1 MRVEEAEV
9 TRLAATI
16 DRYRREANFTRAL
29 RQPTP
34 LSLSLL
40 IVLLCVHLSAA
51 LTDTALGAAGQGVGP
66 SLLHGAKINGLV
78 WGGQWWRLISATFLH
93 GGVLHLAFN
102 AYALFVLG
110 PVVER
115 LYGSRRFFW
124 MYMVCGVVSSL
135 ASLLFTAGASVGAS
149 GAIFGMLGVLLVF
162 GLKNRA
168 ELPPRVSRA
177 FGVGLLPWVVINV
190 VIGFIPG
197 LQIDNAA
204 HIGGLL
210 TGVLVSWPMRTSLTA
225 SPVRWRRAVLEVGF
239 ALSLLAAAW
248 GVVSM
253 LHQLMVCGAAAD
265 YVRCYPLSLLG
276 S

>member
-1 MRVEEAEV
+1 MRVEETEV
-9 TRLAATI
+9 TRLTAPI

-40 IVLLCVHLSAA
+40 IVLACVHLGAA
-51 LTDTALGAAGQGVGP
+51 VTDTVLGAAGQALGP

-93 GGVLHLAFN
+93 GGVLHLVFN

-115 LYGSRRFFW
+115 LYGSRRFLL
-124 MYMVCGVVSSL
+124 MYMACGVLSSL

-149 GAIFGMLGVLLVF
+149 GAIFGMLGALLVF
-162 GLKNRA
+162 GFKNRA
-168 ELPPRVSRA
+168 QLPPRVSRA
-177 FGVGLLPWVVINV
+177 FGVGLLPWVVINL

-210 TGVLVSWPMRTSLTA
+210 TGVLVSWPMRTTLSGA
-225 SPVRWRRAVLEVGF
+225 PVRWRRAGLEVCF
-239 ALSLLAAAW
+239 ALSLLAAVW
-248 GVVSM
+248 GIVSM

-265 YVRCYPLSLLG
+265 YLRCYPLALLG